1 MTSAYSEFTDTY
13 QKFREK
19 FPNHPL
25 TEELRSRICRGK
37 FPSEE
42 WLRARTKKMKDLMA
56 PAWARLWGQRTGNA

>member
-1 MTSAYSEFTDTY
+1 MTSVYSEFTNIY
-13 QKFREK
+13 EKFRER

-42 WLRARTKKMKDLMA
+42 WLRARTKKMTDLMA
-56 PAWARLWGQRTGNA
+56 PTWAR